1 MTPRAEVLTRYRNLR
16 EISKRHHSAV
26 LNFPG
31 QGCDHFPGS
40 AHRPGSIDKMREV
53 WPRLS
58 SDEKKLFD
66 VIARAYLAVAAVEPS
81 GAMCTEAR
89 GCILCRGSDGCRI
102 LCLASTR
109 CRLGL
114 SFDLILLSAVWMHV
128 PPADRTRAFRKLV
141 MLLAVTQAEIERLA
155 RAHGAF
161 VEKAT
166 DSKDELGR
174 RAVNWT

>member
-1 MTPRAEVLTRYRNLR
+1 
-16 EISKRHHSAV
+16 
-26 LNFPG
+26 
-31 QGCDHFPGS
+31 
-40 AHRPGSIDKMREV
+40 
-53 WPRLS
+53 
-58 SDEKKLFD
+58 
-66 VIARAYLAVAAVEPS
+66 VAAVEPS

-128 PPADRTRAFRKLV
+128 PPADRTRAFRELV

>member
-1 MTPRAEVLTRYRNLR
+1 MSARGLDAMWFGSLHVAWQWPPSSRPCHAAP
-16 EISKRHHSAV
+16 KR
-26 LNFPG
+26 
-31 QGCDHFPGS
+31 D
-40 AHRPGSIDKMREV
+40 
-53 WPRLS
+53 
-58 SDEKKLFD
+58 
-66 VIARAYLAVAAVEPS
+66 
-81 GAMCTEAR
+81 

-102 LCLASTR
+102 LRLASTR
-109 CRLGL
+109 LFVLGL